1 MSFGVVFQVT
11 VIEEAVKYIDE
22 LHRALFERLQ
32 SKAAAAADSNLVS
45 DEHVKDFIH
54 TLIPVDLFSKTNS
67 ANLAF
72 EKSQRHPSYIMPKK
86 QKGLGKPH

>member
-32 SKAAAAADSNLVS
+32 SKGN
-45 DEHVKDFIH
+45 
-54 TLIPVDLFSKTNS
+54 IPRNQNPLYHDKIDNERNSTQNIISYNGTMTQQLFHSVCIS
-67 ANLAF
+67 
-72 EKSQRHPSYIMPKK
+72 
-86 QKGLGKPH
+86 

>member
-32 SKAAAAADSNLVS
+32 SKAAAADSKLVS

-67 ANLAF
+67 ANLTF

>member
-1 MSFGVVFQVT
+1 MMDN
-11 VIEEAVKYIDE
+11 EKYILEFIKRLRRMIKRDVIVTSS
-22 LHRALFERLQ
+22 LFFP
-32 SKAAAAADSNLVS
+32 AAAAADSKLVS

-67 ANLAF
+67 ANLTF

>member
-1 MSFGVVFQVT
+1 MIYRGANCNIFVWYF
-11 VIEEAVKYIDE
+11 I
-22 LHRALFERLQ
+22 
-32 SKAAAAADSNLVS
+32 AAAADSKLVS

-67 ANLAF
+67 TNLTF
-72 EKSQRHPSYIMPKK
+72 EKSQRHPSFIMPKK

>member
-1 MSFGVVFQVT
+1 MTTTDDKTWRNSDVFSFFP
-11 VIEEAVKYIDE
+11 
-22 LHRALFERLQ
+22 
-32 SKAAAAADSNLVS
+32 AAAAADSKLVS

>member
-32 SKAAAAADSNLVS
+32 SKGN
-45 DEHVKDFIH
+45 
-54 TLIPVDLFSKTNS
+54 IPRNQNPLYHMIKLTMSETQHRTS
-67 ANLAF
+67 
-72 EKSQRHPSYIMPKK
+72 SQYNGTMTQQLSHSVCIS
-86 QKGLGKPH
+86 